1 MAVRRGLGHSI
12 FLSAVLTTAHA
23 YGSDIV
29 VQPRVSAGMQDYELS
44 FADVITPHGNGFGFR
59 DGFTVRDHLPIAGAG
74 LTLSSGRLFIDL
86 SGQWSKTGHDQGE
99 IFQGST
105 VDSAGDST
113 PALGFEHHFDARF
126 HRQELNAALG
136 WALTPNF
143 SAYLGYK
150 HASLNMTQMRAP
162 IETVR
167 ADIGDVLQV
176 GNYIMQF
183 SYDGFFLGTTYSLPV
198 SDWGALSAQASIA
211 RLNAG
216 FRQHFDGSVFIVT
229 PDGNFYLDPSFID
242 SRVSGNS
249 NGLNAG
255 LSWTGNVG
263 VASNPV
269 RGLSYTI
276 GIDLSQYRFHGSASD
291 GDFEEKATRVRIEL
305 RYRFGL

>member
-1 MAVRRGLGHSI
+1 MARHRGLGRWI
-12 FLSAVLTTAHA
+12 FFLAVLATAPCHA
-23 YGSDIV
+23 LDVV
-29 VQPRVSAGMQDYELS
+29 VQPRLSAGMQDYELS
-44 FADVITPHGNGFGFR
+44 FADVITPNGNGFRFR

-74 LTLSSGRLFIDL
+74 LTLSSGPLFVDL

-105 VDSAGDST
+105 VDSAGDTT

-126 HRQELNAALG
+126 NRQELNAALG

-150 HASLNMTQMRAP
+150 HASLNMTQMREP
-162 IETVR
+162 IQTVQ

-176 GNYIMQF
+176 GNYVMQF
-183 SYDGFFLGTTYSLPV
+183 SYHGVFVGTTYSLPV
-198 SDWGALSAQASIA
+198 RAWGTFSAQASVA

-216 FRQHFDGSVFIVT
+216 FRQHFDGSVFVVA
-229 PDGNFYLDPSFID
+229 PGGNFYLNPSFID
-242 SRVSGNS
+242 SRVGGNC
-249 NGLNAG
+249 NGANVG
-255 LSWTGNVG
+255 LSWSGNVG

-269 RGLSYTI
+269 PGLSYTI
-276 GIDLSQYRFHGSASD
+276 GIDQSQYRFHGSASD
-291 GDFEEKATRVRIEL
+291 GDFQEKTTRLRIEL